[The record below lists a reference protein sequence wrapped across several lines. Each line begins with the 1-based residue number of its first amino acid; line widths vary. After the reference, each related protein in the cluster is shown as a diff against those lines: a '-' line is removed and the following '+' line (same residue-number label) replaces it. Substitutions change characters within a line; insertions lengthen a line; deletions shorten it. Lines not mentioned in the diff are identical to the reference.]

1 MCHAGWEEASS
12 VGTPAGETSQTL
24 DRGLTVLWL
33 LARSADGLTVAEL
46 AEQLSTARAIVY
58 RLLRTLEAHALVS
71 REGTRY
77 VLGFGLAEL
86 AGRLRPRL
94 QATVLPLL
102 RRLSEQT
109 NSTALLSVADGDQA
123 LILLTE
129 EPSHSTMHLALREG
143 ARHPLTVGADG
154 VAILAGRPPS
164 SDDTTDVK
172 AARRRGYAVTIGAIQ
187 EGAVGVAAPIR
198 VSDWATASLGVVQL
212 GVKVASEAVPVA
224 VMEAAAEAAARLSG
238 SAGPA
243 ELTAGEA

>member
-1 MCHAGWEEASS
+1 
-12 VGTPAGETSQTL
+12 
-24 DRGLTVLWL
+24 VLWL